1 LRLGLNGCVTNN
13 KSIDF
18 SFKYLYNVFEF
29 ISQYQESKMI
39 SNTLM
44 TGESTNVLE
53 EAPLLEKETR
63 FAVVMYGG
71 VSLAIYIYGVTVELY
86 KMVRATAR
94 RPEDEDRY
102 LLEWNE
108 LDPVEKVYR
117 KLGKALKTKFV
128 IDILSGTSAGG
139 INAVYLAK
147 ALANA
152 QSIGGLKD
160 IWLNQGNIAKLIN
173 DKKSEVVGLQA
184 QNPPL
189 SLLNSQRMYFYLLK
203 ALHEMDIDKPE
214 RDISPFVEE
223 LDLYITATDLRGL
236 TVDLPVANA
245 IVRESRFRNIFRFH
259 YSTRD
264 AAGREVD
271 AKDETDARNEYSN
284 DFIKENNPFLAYVA
298 RCTSSFPFAFEPMQ
312 LEDIKNVLNTE
323 DFKEYKYK
331 PGNWVGFYKDYEK
344 AGDDFSKRSFG
355 DGGYLDNKPFSYATE
370 ALLRRR
376 ADRVVDRKLIYID
389 PSPEHP
395 TSANIDQK
403 PDAFQNVLA
412 ALLSIPRYEPIR
424 EDLEKVIER
433 NQLIQRVNNIISQIN
448 LAPVLKG
455 KDKMNLKDW
464 QKYAKDWANKYFDR
478 EFLDWF
484 GISYVTYHQ
493 LRVANVLE
501 GLRSSILRACN
512 WNETGK
518 SAENLDILLEGWR
531 HAYYTTDPQFKETHR
546 SENDLLFRLDMN
558 WRMRRLLFVQ
568 NVINKLLKAF
578 YSSGEDSTPD
588 ERKKILMDAQQIIDT
603 SGVKLDISKLDEND
617 ARRELTEIKKEL
629 NIAYGH
635 LRAGGRKIRSQ
646 SLLEGLQD
654 DAQLSVY
661 VKELSEFKKYL
672 EVPDS
677 NTTGQIHLD
686 VLAEKAGNRLG
697 ISDSDESELGIVF
710 DKIEKISCALAEHL
724 PNKDRKGYICQSL
737 SLVSSKVKSALGN
750 APAQKGE
757 KDNRTLLQK
766 CLSYYHD
773 RFEYY
778 DMLIFPV
785 YYGTGVEESDE
796 AEIIRISP
804 EDATNLV
811 NEKGV
816 SEKKLAGT
824 ALANFGAFFAREW
837 RENDMMWG
845 RLDAAECLI
854 KALQIEGDDRKNL
867 IDEIQ
872 QAILQDELTSRDV
885 VKVYQAK
892 NEVEKAESEKILL
905 DKYKSRYGSK
915 DGQAE
920 WLYEAIHR
928 LSTPEKLLQNFRNGY
943 SINREFP
950 PKDTLL
956 VGTRAMRVL
965 GNLLN
970 GLSSS
975 HKSFSAPAKLITSA
989 GSIIAG
995 ILAVVLPNSLGNFL
1009 VAGYWIWLLYIFE
1022 ILLGGVGWLFG
1033 ARDIQQI
1040 GISSFAIT
1048 LTAHLTLTFMNKW
1061 LDGRVNPKFI
1071 RILVSALI
1079 ILLIVGVLFVGY
1091 VGLLSLGVFNIP
1103 NGLFGQW
1110 LRQVIKS

>member
-1 LRLGLNGCVTNN
+1 
-13 KSIDF
+13 
-18 SFKYLYNVFEF
+18 LYNDIKFVL
-29 ISQYQESKMI
+29 QQQESKMI
-39 SNTLM
+39 SNTL
-44 TGESTNVLE
+44 TPDESIKDLE

-71 VSLAIYIYGVTVELY
+71 VSLAIYIYGVAVELY

-94 RPEDEDRY
+94 RPDNEDRY
-102 LLEWNE
+102 LLEWHE
-108 LDPVEKVYR
+108 LDNTEKVYR
-117 KLGKALKTKFV
+117 QLGKSLKTKFV

-139 INAVYLAK
+139 INAIYLAK
-147 ALANA
+147 ALAND
-152 QSIGGLKD
+152 QSIDGLKD

-173 DKKSEVVGLQA
+173 DRKSEVAGLEV

-203 ALHEMDIDKPE
+203 ALHEMDLGKPE
-214 RDISPFVEE
+214 RELSPFVEE
-223 LDLYITATDLRGL
+223 LDLYITATDIRGL

-245 IVRESRFRNIFRFH
+245 LVHESRFRNIFRFH
-259 YSTRD
+259 YSTMD
-264 AAGREVD
+264 AAGREVKT
-271 AKDETDARNEYSN
+271 KDDIDSRKEYSN

-312 LEDIKNVLNTE
+312 LEDIKSVLRTE
-323 DFKEYKYK
+323 DFEEYKYK
-331 PGNWVGFYKDYEK
+331 PEKWSKFYKEYEK
-344 AGDDFSKRSFG
+344 AGDDFPRRSFG

-395 TSANIDQK
+395 ANTNIDQK

-412 ALLSIPRYEPIR
+412 ALLSIPRYEPVR

-433 NQLIQRVNNIISQIN
+433 NQLIQRVNNIISQID
-448 LAPVLKG
+448 LAPVLNG
-455 KDKMNLKDW
+455 KDKTNVKNW

-501 GLRSSILRACN
+501 GLKSAILRACN
-512 WNETGK
+512 WNEAGK
-518 SAENLDILLEGWR
+518 SSENLDILLEGWR
-531 HAYYTTDPQFKETHR
+531 HAYYTTDPKFKETLR

-568 NVINKLLKAF
+568 NAINKLLKAF
-578 YSSGEDSTPD
+578 YSSGEGSTPD
-588 ERKKILMDAQQIIDT
+588 ERKKILTDAQQIIDA
-603 SGVKLDISKLDEND
+603 SGVKLDISKLDEDD

-635 LRAGGRKIRSQ
+635 LRARGRKLRSQ
-646 SLLEGLQD
+646 SLLEEPQD
-654 DAQLSVY
+654 DVQLKAY
-661 VKELSEFKKYL
+661 VKELSEFKEYL
-672 EVPDS
+672 EEPDDS
-677 NTTGQIHLD
+677 SAVRMRLD
-686 VLAEKAGNRLG
+686 KLAEKVKNRLG
-697 ISDSDESELGIVF
+697 ISDSDKSELDIVF

-724 PNKDRKGYICQSL
+724 PNKERKGYICQSL
-737 SLVSSKVKSALGN
+737 SLVSSKVKSALGS

-757 KDNRTLLQK
+757 KDTRTLLQR
-766 CLSYYHD
+766 CLAYYHD

-785 YYGTGVEESDE
+785 YYGTGVEESDK

-804 EDATNLV
+804 EDATNLI
-811 NEKGV
+811 NEKDAG
-816 SEKKLAGT
+816 EKKLAGT

-854 KALQIEGDDRKNL
+854 RALQVEGDDRQKL
-867 IDEIQ
+867 IEEIQ
-872 QAILQDELTSRDV
+872 QAILQDELTPQDE
-885 VKVYQAK
+885 VKIYKAK
-892 NEVEKAESEKILL
+892 DEVEKAESEKILL
-905 DKYKSRYGSK
+905 DKYKSRYGLK

-920 WLYEAIHR
+920 WLYKAIHR
-928 LSTPEKLLQNFRNGY
+928 LSAPEKLLQNFRSGY

-956 VGTRAMRVL
+956 VGTRAMRVM

-989 GSIIAG
+989 GSIVAG
-995 ILAVVLPNSLGNFL
+995 ILAVALPNSLGNFL
-1009 VAGYWIWLLYIFE
+1009 VAGYWIWLLYVFE
-1022 ILLGGVGWLFG
+1022 ILLGGAGWLFG
-1033 ARDIQQI
+1033 ARDVQQI
-1040 GISSFAIT
+1040 GVSSFIIT
-1048 LTAHLTLTFMNKW
+1048 FVTHLLLTVMNKW
-1061 LDGRVNPKFI
+1061 LDGRVHPKFI
-1071 RILVSALI
+1071 RILVSVLVI
-1079 ILLIVGVLFVGY
+1079 VLVVGVLFLGY
-1091 VGLLSLGVFNIP
+1091 VGLLSLGVFKIP
-1103 NGLFGQW
+1103 DGLFGEW
-1110 LRQVIKS
+1110 LRQITTPLS